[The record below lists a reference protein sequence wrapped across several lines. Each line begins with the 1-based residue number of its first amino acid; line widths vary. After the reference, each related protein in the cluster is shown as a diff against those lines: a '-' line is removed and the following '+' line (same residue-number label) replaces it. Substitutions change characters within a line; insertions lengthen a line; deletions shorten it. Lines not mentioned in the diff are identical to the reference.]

1 MMPLEYGWT
10 GVFPATLCPFRSDE
24 SIDEQGLFQY
34 IAELASTPGVKGVTC
49 NGHTGEI
56 MSLRPAERDRVTQIV
71 AKAARAPAPDLGGR
85 LRFADGDG
93 RTDGNGYGNG
103 NGHGHSN

>member
-24 SIDEQGLFQY
+24 SIDEQGLFEY
-34 IAELASTPGVKGVTC
+34 ITDLASTPGVKGVTC

-56 MSLRPAERDRVTQIV
+56 MSLRPAERERVTHIV
-71 AKAARAPAPDLGGR
+71 AKAVRAAAGNLGGR

-93 RTDGNGYGNG
+93 HADGNGNG
-103 NGHGHSN
+103 NGHAHSNGD